1 MGYLTTKV
9 FQAHPPGSITAFKQT
24 IVYDITAIPFNM
36 LQQFILNIQSTL
48 QDSSTTMEH
57 MVEVL
62 FRKKLCFPKMAI
74 LVLHSM

>member
-48 QDSSTTMEH
+48 QDSSTAMEH
-57 MVEVL
+57 MVKIYSE
-62 FRKKLCFPKMAI
+62 KKLFFPIMA
-74 LVLHSM
+74 VLDGHSM